1 MFVLT
6 EKSSGGV
13 YALKN
18 KNEVQTVHVF
28 EIEDDA
34 VRYHE
39 MLIAEGYAKDLEVLE
54 VDPTVVAINCESKGY
69 SYLDISPDELIIPP
83 ND

>member
-28 EIEDDA
+28 ENEDDA

-69 SYLDISPDELIIPP
+69 SYLVISPDELTIPP

>member
-28 EIEDDA
+28 ENEDDA

-69 SYLDISPDELIIPP
+69 SYLVISPDELIIPP

>member
-69 SYLDISPDELIIPP
+69 SYLVISPDELIIPP

>member
-1 MFVLT
+1 
-6 EKSSGGV
+6 
-13 YALKN
+13 
-18 KNEVQTVHVF
+18 
-28 EIEDDA
+28 
-34 VRYHE
+34 

-69 SYLDISPDELIIPP
+69 SYLVISPDELIIPP

>member
-34 VRYHE
+34 IRYHE

-54 VDPTVVAINCESKGY
+54 VDPTVVAINCETKGY
-69 SYLDISPDELIIPP
+69 SYLVISPDELIIPP

>member
-6 EKSSGGV
+6 EKNSGGV

-28 EIEDDA
+28 ENEDDA

-39 MLIAEGYAKDLEVLE
+39 MLIADGYSRDLEVLE
-54 VDPTVVAINCESKGY
+54 VDPTIVAINCESKGY
-69 SYLDISPDELIIPP
+69 SYLVISPDELIIPP

>member
-6 EKSSGGV
+6 EKNSGGV
-13 YALKN
+13 YALRN

-28 EIEDDA
+28 ENEDDA

-39 MLIAEGYAKDLEVLE
+39 MLIADGYARDLEVLE
-54 VDPTVVAINCESKGY
+54 VDPTIVAINCESKGY
-69 SYLDISPDELIIPP
+69 SYLVISPDELIIPP